1 MVKRNFKR
9 GILQTNPTIIST
21 NKQINVPITKEEK
34 IERARANLIAK
45 ITAKQLNSFISRVAY
60 ILNHYEETRDSD
72 KKLALLYWETFQ
84 NDIFKGLTI
93 TPEQYYHLEPQTS
106 ITRARAKIQNEFN
119 LFVPSEKIKR
129 YRRKKEEEF
138 REEQIA
144 LVPPKPVITV
154 SCDESKEKLALV
166 GSVWSLD
173 SSRYTQLRDLIMAWK
188 TEKGMKPSF
197 EFHFSHSRRQEV
209 DLYKEF
215 IDLLVNQSDSISF
228 KAVVTNTETSTRKID
243 EIITDLYTMML
254 ISGLKHELECGRTA
268 LPRLINVFKDLEDA
282 KDKLYLGV
290 QREHIRQLIKTE
302 YDGQASLEI
311 LEGVPSYTSP
321 FVQIA
326 DLFTGCLGRKLNVKG
341 ANNHKDQIADYFF
354 EQFEIDTET
363 FTTKDSDF
371 ISITFL

>member
-1 MVKRNFKR
+1 MVKRGLKR
-9 GILQTNPTIIST
+9 GILQTNPTVIFT
-21 NKQINVPITKEEK
+21 NKQKNKPITKEEK
-34 IERARANLIAK
+34 IRRARANLIAK
-45 ITAKQLNSFISRVAY
+45 INSTQLNSFISRVAY

-84 NDIFKGLTI
+84 NDIYKGLAI

-106 ITRARAKIQNEFN
+106 ITRARAKIQNEFK
-119 LFVPSEKIKR
+119 LFAPSEKTKR
-129 YRRKKEEEF
+129 YRRKKEDEF

-173 SSRYTQLRDLIMAWK
+173 SSRFTQLRDLIMAWK
-188 TEKGMKPSF
+188 TEKGLAPSF
-197 EFHFSHSRRQEV
+197 EFHFSHSKRQEV

-215 IDLLVNQSDSISF
+215 IDLLVSQSDSISF
-228 KAVVTNTETSTRKID
+228 KAVVTNTETSSRKID

-254 ISGLKHELECGRTA
+254 LSGLKHELQSGRTE
-268 LPRLINVFKDLEDA
+268 LPRLLNVFKDAEAA

-290 QREHIRQLIKTE
+290 QREHIRQIIKSE

-354 EQFEIDTET
+354 EQFGIDPEKCTTEN
-363 FTTKDSDF
+363 SDF
-371 ISITFL
+371 ISISFL